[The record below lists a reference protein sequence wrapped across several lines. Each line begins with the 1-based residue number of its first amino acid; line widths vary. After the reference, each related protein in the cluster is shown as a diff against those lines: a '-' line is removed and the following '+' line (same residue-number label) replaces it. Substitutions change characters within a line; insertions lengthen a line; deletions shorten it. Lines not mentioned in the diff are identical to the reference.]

1 MIDGELSRRSEM
13 GRAFWYL
20 GVTTTIPLM
29 AFAGYVIGRQYN
41 KEVLGALAGTL
52 LGTVLV
58 WLDML
63 KLGGIIGKRK
73 SQSE

>member
-1 MIDGELSRRSEM
+1 MVELSRQPEI

-29 AFAGYVIGRQYN
+29 AFAGYMIGRQYN

-52 LGTVLV
+52 LGTILV

-63 KLGGIIGKRK
+63 KLGGIIGRGKKRGK
-73 SQSE
+73 